1 MLKPLGA
8 VVVAGSA
15 PADLRGSAPRFL
27 GMRPRPRRS
36 GISSK
41 APTILATHAAYFAT
55 ITGMPDP
62 IDEHLFAVQR
72 EYDDLEAA
80 LLQML
85 PEFRE
90 YLAANDSDDRRRQEQ
105 CLSTHPWPA
114 PMNTFVVEVTSA
126 RHLRRA
132 GTVCGVRPL
141 GHAAI
146 WNLDLPAR
154 CDRDG
159 EPCSWRRPRVISS
172 FRKRPLG

>member
-8 VVVAGSA
+8 VIVTGSA

-72 EYDDLEAA
+72 EYDELEAA

-105 CLSTHPWPA
+105 RLSTHPDFQRWQALGAEIAALYAAKGP
-114 PMNTFVVEVTSA
+114 
-126 RHLRRA
+126 RR
-132 GTVCGVRPL
+132 
-141 GHAAI
+141 
-146 WNLDLPAR
+146 
-154 CDRDG
+154 
-159 EPCSWRRPRVISS
+159 
-172 FRKRPLG
+172 